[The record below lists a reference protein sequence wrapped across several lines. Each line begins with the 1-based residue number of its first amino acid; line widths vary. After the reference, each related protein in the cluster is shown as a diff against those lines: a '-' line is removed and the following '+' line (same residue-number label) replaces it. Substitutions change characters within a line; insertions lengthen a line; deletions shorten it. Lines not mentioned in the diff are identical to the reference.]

1 MPKPDIKG
9 LFYIT
14 HVDNIKSILRQGI
27 LSHALV
33 EERKVQFTPI
43 YDAQI
48 VSNRRER
55 KTPNGK
61 SLRIVRDVARKMRPL
76 WGS

>member
-1 MPKPDIKG
+1 MPKRDIKG

-14 HVDNIKSILRQGI
+14 HVNNIKSILRQGI

-43 YDAQI
+43 YDAQT
-48 VSNRRER
+48 VCHK
-55 KTPNGK
+55 KT
-61 SLRIVRDVARKMRPL
+61 LA
-76 WGS
+76 